1 MELGVK
7 FSVIIPLYNKEHHIT
22 KAIKSVL
29 EQNCTASYELLVVD
43 DGSTDNS
50 ARVVEDMVKTNGLL
64 RDIADSGKFVFIRQP
79 NGGVS
84 AARNRAIKEAKGDYL
99 CFLDADDW
107 WEQGFLSAIDF
118 LSESYQDATVIGTGR
133 YMVKKS
139 VKKVMDIGMDDNVV
153 HGLVEYESVIEK
165 LGCRPIQTSS
175 VAVKR
180 DVLQKTGM
188 FNPAFK
194 FGEDFDFFYRA
205 YLLGSLALYNK
216 PLSNFNQ
223 DVDLQM
229 RGSRPMSLYP
239 QEQSAFF
246 NMNYVYI
253 CNTYTVRHFTD
264 YLKLRAFY
272 PYYVRG
278 LYRNEINAQLAG
290 IHWGEHPLWQFV
302 KYKVIPVGLQK
313 AWFGLRVKLSNIKR
327 KLTHR

>member
-7 FSVIIPLYNKEHHIT
+7 FSVIIPIYNKEHHIT

-29 EQNCTASYELLVVD
+29 EQDCPASYELLVVD

-50 ARVVEDMVKTNGLL
+50 VRVVEEMVKTNGLL
-64 RDIADSGKFVFIRQP
+64 RDIADAGKFVFIRQP

-84 AARNRAIKEAKGDYL
+84 AARNCAIRVAKGDYL

-107 WEQGFLSAIDF
+107 WEPGFLTAIDL
-118 LSESYQDATVIGTGR
+118 LSERYKRATVLGTGR
-133 YMVKKS
+133 YTVKNGI
-139 VKKVMDIGMDDNVV
+139 KKVMDIGVVGNAV

-180 DVLQKTGM
+180 DILQKTGM
-188 FNPAFK
+188 FNTVFK

-205 YLLGSLALYNK
+205 YLHGGLALYNK
-216 PLSNFNQ
+216 PLSNYNQ
-223 DVDLQM
+223 DVDLQT

-239 QEQSAFF
+239 KEQSAFF
-246 NMNYVYI
+246 NMGYVSI
-253 CNTYTVRHFTD
+253 CDTNTVRHFTE

-272 PYYVRG
+272 PYYVQG
-278 LYRNEINAQLAG
+278 LYREEIKTQLAG
-290 IHWGEHPLWQFV
+290 IHWSEHPLRQFV